1 VAISVNTNITFHF
14 SIYTQFAFHHYC
26 QMSVISQLNNG
37 NEKVFKQVYDL
48 LHRKVFRFFLKRNE
62 SHDTAKELTQKTF
75 VKLWQSRHTLKEEFS
90 IETQLFTIANSILVD
105 HFRSVA
111 HQNNIQTT
119 IAENI
124 PESENPVKT
133 FEQVNYLNAAIA
145 TLPPV
150 RKKVIELRLV
160 HGFTNKEIAHHL
172 SIQVKTV
179 EDHITKALR
188 HVRSIQ
194 L

>member
-1 VAISVNTNITFHF
+1 
-14 SIYTQFAFHHYC
+14 
-26 QMSVISQLNNG
+26 MSVISQLNNG

-48 LHRKVFRFFLKRNE
+48 LHRKVFRFFLKRND

-75 VKLWQSRHTLKEEFS
+75 VKVWQSRHTLKEEFS
-90 IETQLFTIANSILVD
+90 VETQLFTIANSVLVD
-105 HFRSVA
+105 HFRGLA
-111 HQNNIQTT
+111 HQQHILPA
-119 IAENI
+119 IPENI
-124 PESENPVKT
+124 PESENPVSS
-133 FEQVNYLNAAIA
+133 FEQTNYINAAIA

-172 SIQVKTV
+172 SIHVKTV

-188 HVRSIQ
+188 HVRSVQ

>member
-1 VAISVNTNITFHF
+1 
-14 SIYTQFAFHHYC
+14 
-26 QMSVISQLNNG
+26 MSVISQLNDG
-37 NEKVFKQVYDL
+37 NEKVFKEIYDL
-48 LHRKVFRFFLKRNE
+48 LHRKVFRFFLKRND

-75 VKLWQSRHTLKEEFS
+75 IKLWQYKHTLKEEFS
-90 IETQLFTIANSILVD
+90 LETQMFTIANSILVD
-105 HFRSVA
+105 HFRRET
-111 HQNNIQTT
+111 HQHNMQATLIVQMKDRDT
-119 IAENI
+119 IMHPMQE
-124 PESENPVKT
+124 

-145 TLPPV
+145 NLPPV

-188 HVRSIQ
+188 HVRSIGII
-194 L
+194 

>member
-1 VAISVNTNITFHF
+1 
-14 SIYTQFAFHHYC
+14 
-26 QMSVISQLNNG
+26 MSVISQLNNG

-48 LHRKVFRFFLKRNE
+48 LHRKVFRFFLKRND

-75 VKLWQSRHTLKEEFS
+75 VKLWQSKHTLKEEFTV
-90 IETQLFTIANSILVD
+90 ETQLFTIANSVMVD
-105 HFRSVA
+105 HFRNLA
-111 HQNNIQTT
+111 NQTIHT
-119 IAENI
+119 VIPENI
-124 PESENPVKT
+124 PESANPVSN
-133 FEQVNYLNAAIA
+133 FEQTNYINAAIA

-172 SIQVKTV
+172 SIHVKTV

-188 HVRSIQ
+188 HVRSVQ